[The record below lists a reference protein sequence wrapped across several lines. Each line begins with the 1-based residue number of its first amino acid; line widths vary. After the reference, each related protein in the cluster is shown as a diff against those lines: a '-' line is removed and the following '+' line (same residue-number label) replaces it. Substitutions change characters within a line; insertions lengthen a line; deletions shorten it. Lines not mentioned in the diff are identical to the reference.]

1 MLADNNRAFCAGV
14 SFLNRAI
21 SSISAGGMFK
31 QIHHSIM
38 LSMVCAAG
46 GKSAR
51 FCVASQNQAP
61 SLRHIFVPLTTNGAS
76 SGLLVMIW
84 PSSVTMMIG
93 RPKYWS
99 RSAMLFTVFIRLM

>member
-1 MLADNNRAFCAGV
+1 MYLPGSLLAESSKAFCAGV

-76 SGLLVMIW
+76 NGFLVMI
-84 PSSVTMMIG
+84 
-93 RPKYWS
+93 
-99 RSAMLFTVFIRLM
+99 

>member
-1 MLADNNRAFCAGV
+1 MK
-14 SFLNRAI
+14 RAI
-21 SSISAGGMFK
+21 SSISAGGMFR

-38 LSMVCAAG
+38 LSMVCAAS

-61 SLRHIFVPLTTNGAS
+61 SLRHIFVPLTTKGAS
-76 SGLLVMIW
+76 NGFLVMMW

-93 RPKYWS
+93 RPRYWS
-99 RSAMLFTVFIRLM
+99 RSARLFTVFIRLM